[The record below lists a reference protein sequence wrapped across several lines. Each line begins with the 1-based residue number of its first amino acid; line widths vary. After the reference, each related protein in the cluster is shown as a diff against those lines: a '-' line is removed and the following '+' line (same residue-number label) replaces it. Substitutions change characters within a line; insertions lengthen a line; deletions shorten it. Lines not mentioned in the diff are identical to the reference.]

1 MARRA
6 LAAAVLAAGRGERMR
21 SSMPK
26 ALHEIAGRAMV
37 AHVVDTLG
45 ELGPERVVCIAGPG
59 MDEVAEAARPAEAVV
74 QAEPLGTGHAV
85 LAARE
90 ALAGFE
96 GAVLVLFADTPLIRA
111 ETMRALAD
119 AVDGGAAVAV
129 LGMRPATANEY
140 GRVALDGAGRPEAIV
155 EWRDAGPDAQAL
167 PVCNAGVMAVDGG
180 RLFALLD
187 RVGNDNAR
195 GEYYLTDI
203 VALARAEG
211 LETALVEVPEE
222 EALGVN
228 SRAELAR
235 AEAVMQR
242 RLRARAFDAGVTM
255 AMPETVY
262 LSYDTRFGR
271 DVTVGPHTVFLTGVT
286 VGDDV
291 DIRAFCH
298 LKGAVVRSGARVG
311 PYARL
316 RPGAD
321 VGPGAGVGNFVEVKN
336 AVLEAGAKANHLSY
350 IGDAH
355 VGADA
360 NIGAGTI
367 TCNYDGF
374 RKHRT
379 EIGAG
384 AFIGSN
390 TALVAP
396 VSVGP
401 GAVVGA
407 GSTVSRNVE
416 ADALVVERAH
426 QTERKGWA
434 ARLRMRRNRHSSGDE

>member
-1 MARRA
+1 MAQRA
-6 LAAAVLAAGRGERMR
+6 LAAVVLAAGRGERMR
-21 SSMPK
+21 SSRPK
-26 ALHEIAGRAMV
+26 ALHEIAGKAML
-37 AHVVDTLG
+37 AHVLDTLA
-45 ELGPERVVCIAGPG
+45 ELAPERTVCVTGPG
-59 MDEVAEAARPAEAVV
+59 MDRVAAAAAPAGTAVQSEA
-74 QAEPLGTGHAV
+74 LGTAHAV

-90 ALAGFE
+90 ALAGFD
-96 GAVLVLFADTPLIRA
+96 GTVLVLFADTPLIRA
-111 ETMRALAD
+111 ETMSALAD
-119 AVDGGAAVAV
+119 ALAEGAAVAV
-129 LGMRPATANEY
+129 LGMRPSGANQY
-140 GRVALDGAGRPEAIV
+140 GRVVLDAAGMPEAIV
-155 EWRDAGPDAQAL
+155 EWRDAGPEARAL
-167 PVCNAGVMAVDGG
+167 PVCNSGIMAVDGR
-180 RLFALLD
+180 RLLPLLE

-203 VALARAEG
+203 VALARADG
-211 LETALVEVPEE
+211 LATALVETAEE

-235 AEAVMQR
+235 AEAAMQR
-242 RLRARAFDAGVTM
+242 RLRERAFAAGVTM
-255 AMPETVY
+255 PVPETVW
-262 LSYDTRFGR
+262 LSHDTRFGR
-271 DVTVGPHTVFLTGVT
+271 DVTVGPNTVFLPGVT
-286 VGDDV
+286 VEEGAE
-291 DIRAFCH
+291 IRAFCH
-298 LKGAVVRSGARVG
+298 LEGAVVRSGARVG

-336 AVLEAGAKANHLSY
+336 AVLEAGAKANHLAY

-355 VGADA
+355 VGAHA

-396 VSVGP
+396 VSIGP

-416 ADALVVERAH
+416 ADALVVERAE

-434 ARLRMRRNRHSSGDE
+434 ARLRMRRNRQSSGD

>member
-6 LAAAVLAAGRGERMR
+6 LAAVVLAAGRGERMR
-21 SSMPK
+21 SSVPK
-26 ALHEIAGRAMV
+26 ALHELAGRAMV
-37 AHVVDTLG
+37 AHVLDALA
-45 ELGPERVVCIAGPG
+45 ELSPERVVCVTGPG
-59 MDEVAEAARPAEAVV
+59 MERVAGAAAPAEAAV
-74 QAEPLGTGHAV
+74 QPEPLGTAHAV
-85 LAARE
+85 LAAKE

-96 GAVLVLFADTPLIRA
+96 GIVLVLFADTPLLGA
-111 ETMRALAD
+111 GTMRALAD
-119 AVDGGAAVAV
+119 AVEGGAAVAV
-129 LGMRPATANEY
+129 LGMRAAAANEY
-140 GRVALDGAGRPEAIV
+140 GRVVVDAAGRPEAIV
-155 EWRDAGPDAQAL
+155 EWRDAGPEVRAL
-167 PVCNAGVMAVDGG
+167 PVSNAGIMAADGA
-180 RLFALLD
+180 RLFALLE
-187 RVGNDNAR
+187 RVGRDNAR

-203 VALARAEG
+203 VALAREDG
-211 LETALVEVPEE
+211 LDTALVEAPEE
-222 EALGVN
+222 EALGIN

-235 AEAVMQR
+235 AEALMQQ
-242 RLRARAFDAGVTM
+242 RLRARAFAAGVTM
-255 AMPETVY
+255 PMPETVY
-262 LSYDTRFGR
+262 LSHDTRFGT
-271 DVTVGPHTVFLTGVT
+271 DVTVGPHTVFLPGVT
-286 VGDDV
+286 VEDNA

-298 LKGAVVRSGARVG
+298 LEGAVVRSGARVG

-336 AVLEAGAKANHLSY
+336 AVLEAGVRANHLAY

-355 VGADA
+355 VGAGA

-390 TALVAP
+390 SALVAP

-416 ADALVVERAH
+416 ADALVVERATP
-426 QTERKGWA
+426 TERKGWA
-434 ARLRMRRNRHSSGDE
+434 ARLRMRRNRQSSDGE

>member
-1 MARRA
+1 MARRT
-6 LAAAVLAAGRGERMR
+6 LAAVVLAAGKGERMR
-21 SSMPK
+21 SSKPK
-26 ALHEIAGRAMV
+26 ALHEIAGRTMV
-37 AHVVDTLG
+37 AHVLDTLAG
-45 ELGPERVVCIAGPG
+45 LAPERIVCVIGPG
-59 MDEVAEAARPAEAVV
+59 MDEVAAAAAPAEAAV
-74 QAEPLGTGHAV
+74 QAQRLGTGHAV

-90 ALAGFE
+90 TLGGFE

-129 LGMRPATANEY
+129 LGMRPASANEY
-140 GRVALDGAGRPEAIV
+140 GRVVLDEAGRPEAIA
-155 EWRDAGPDAQAL
+155 EWRDAGPEERAL
-167 PVCNAGVMAVDGG
+167 PVCNAGVMAVDGR
-180 RLFALLD
+180 RLFTLLD
-187 RVGNDNAR
+187 RVGDDNAR

-203 VALARAEG
+203 VALARADG
-211 LETALVEVPEE
+211 LGTALVEVREE

-242 RLRARAFDAGVTM
+242 RLRERAFDAGVTM
-255 AMPETVY
+255 PMPETVY

-271 DVTVGPHTVFLTGVT
+271 DVTVGPNTVFLPGVT
-286 VGDDV
+286 VEDNA

-298 LKGAVVRSGARVG
+298 LEGAAVRSGARVG

-336 AVLEAGAKANHLSY
+336 AVLEAGVRANHLAY

-416 ADALVVERAH
+416 ADALVVERAQ

-434 ARLRMRRNRHSSGDE
+434 ARLRMRRNRQSSGE

>member
-1 MARRA
+1 M
-6 LAAAVLAAGRGERMR
+6 
-21 SSMPK
+21 
-26 ALHEIAGRAMV
+26 
-37 AHVVDTLG
+37 
-45 ELGPERVVCIAGPG
+45 
-59 MDEVAEAARPAEAVV
+59 
-74 QAEPLGTGHAV
+74 
-85 LAARE
+85 
-90 ALAGFE
+90 
-96 GAVLVLFADTPLIRA
+96 
-111 ETMRALAD
+111 
-119 AVDGGAAVAV
+119 
-129 LGMRPATANEY
+129 
-140 GRVALDGAGRPEAIV
+140 
-155 EWRDAGPDAQAL
+155 
-167 PVCNAGVMAVDGG
+167 
-180 RLFALLD
+180 
-187 RVGNDNAR
+187 GNDNAR
-195 GEYYLTDI
+195 GEFYLTDI
-203 VALARAEG
+203 VALARADG
-211 LETALVEVPEE
+211 LETALVEVREE

-262 LSYDTRFGR
+262 LSYDTSFGR

-286 VGDDV
+286 VGDNV

-298 LKGAVVRSGARVG
+298 LKGAVLRSGARVG

-336 AVLEAGAKANHLSY
+336 AVLEAGVRANHLAY

-416 ADALVVERAH
+416 ADALVVERAQ

-434 ARLRMRRNRHSSGDE
+434 ARLRMRRNRQSSGD

>member
-1 MARRA
+1 MAQRA
-6 LAAAVLAAGRGERMR
+6 AVVLAAGRGERMR
-21 SSMPK
+21 SSKPK
-26 ALHEIAGRAMV
+26 ALHEVAGRELV
-37 AHVVDTLG
+37 AHVVDTLDG
-45 ELGPERVVCIAGPG
+45 LAPERVVCVTGPG
-59 MDEVAEAARPAEAVV
+59 MEEVAAAAAPAEAVV
-74 QAEPLGTGHAV
+74 QQEPLGTAHAV

-90 ALAGFE
+90 LLAGFDD
-96 GAVLVLFADTPLIRA
+96 AVLVLFADTPLLRA

-129 LGMRPATANEY
+129 LGMRPAAANEY
-140 GRVALDGAGRPEAIV
+140 GRVVLDAAGRPEAIV
-155 EWRDAGPDAQAL
+155 EWRDAGPAMRAL
-167 PVCNAGVMAVDGG
+167 PVCNAGIMAVDGR
-180 RLFALLD
+180 RLFPLLD

-195 GEYYLTDI
+195 GEYYLTDL
-203 VALARAEG
+203 VALARADG
-211 LETALVEVPEE
+211 LETALVEAPEE

-255 AMPETVY
+255 TMPETVY
-262 LSYDTRFGR
+262 LSHDTRFGR
-271 DVTVGPHTVFLTGVT
+271 DVTVGPHNVFLTGVM
-286 VGDDV
+286 VEDDV

-321 VGPGAGVGNFVEVKN
+321 IGPGAGVGNFVEVKN
-336 AVLEAGAKANHLSY
+336 AVLEAGAKANHLAY

-360 NIGAGTI
+360 NIGAGAI

-390 TALVAP
+390 SALVAP

-416 ADALVVERAH
+416 ADALVVERAQ

-434 ARLRMRRNRHSSGDE
+434 ARLRMRRDRRSSGD

>member
-6 LAAAVLAAGRGERMR
+6 LAAVVLAAGRGERMR

-26 ALHEIAGRAMV
+26 ALHEVAGRPMV

-45 ELGPERVVCIAGPG
+45 ALAPERIVCVTGPG
-59 MDEVAEAARPAEAVV
+59 MDEVAAAAAPAEAVL
-74 QAEPLGTGHAV
+74 QAEQLGTAHAV
-85 LAARE
+85 MAARG
-90 ALAGFE
+90 ALGGFE

-111 ETMRALAD
+111 ETMRALCD

-129 LGMRPATANEY
+129 LGMRPAGSNEY
-140 GRVALDGAGRPEAIV
+140 GRVVLDEAGRPEAVV
-155 EWRDAGPDAQAL
+155 EWRDAGPEARAL
-167 PVCNAGVMAVDGG
+167 PVCNAGVMAVDGR
-180 RLFALLD
+180 RLFPLLD
-187 RVGNDNAR
+187 RVGSDNAR
-195 GEYYLTDI
+195 GEFYLTDI
-203 VALARAEG
+203 VALARADG
-211 LETALVEVPEE
+211 LETALVEAPEE
-222 EALGVN
+222 EALGIN

-262 LSYDTRFGR
+262 LSYDTSFGR
-271 DVTVGPHTVFLTGVT
+271 DVTVGPHTVFLTGVA
-286 VGDDV
+286 VGDNV

-298 LKGAVVRSGARVG
+298 LKGAVLRSGARVG

-321 VGPGAGVGNFVEVKN
+321 IGPGAGVGNFVEVKN
-336 AVLEAGAKANHLSY
+336 AVLEAGAKANHLAY

-355 VGADA
+355 VGANA

-384 AFIGSN
+384 AFVGSN

-407 GSTVSRNVE
+407 GSTVSRDVE
-416 ADALVVERAH
+416 ADALVVERAR

-434 ARLRMRRNRHSSGDE
+434 ARLRMRRNRQSSGD

>member
-1 MARRA
+1 MARQA
-6 LAAAVLAAGRGERMR
+6 LAAVVLAAGRGERMR
-21 SSMPK
+21 SSKPK
-26 ALHEIAGRAMV
+26 ALHEIAGREMI
-37 AHVVDTLG
+37 AHVIDTLAG
-45 ELGPERVVCIAGPG
+45 LAPERVACVTGPG
-59 MDEVAEAARPAEAVV
+59 MDEVAAAAAPARAVV
-74 QAEPLGTGHAV
+74 QQEPLGTAHAV
-85 LAARE
+85 MAARE

-96 GAVLVLFADTPLIRA
+96 GAVLVLFADTPLLRS
-111 ETMRALAD
+111 ETMRALTD
-119 AVDGGAAVAV
+119 AVEGGAAVAV
-129 LGMRPATANEY
+129 LGMRPTAANEY
-140 GRVALDGAGRPEAIV
+140 GRVVLDETGRPEAIM
-155 EWRDAGPDAQAL
+155 EWRDAGPEARAL
-167 PVCNAGVMAVDGG
+167 PVCNAGVMAVDG
-180 RLFALLD
+180 RCLFPLLD
-187 RVGNDNAR
+187 RIGNDNAR

-211 LETALVEVPEE
+211 LETALVEAPEE

-242 RLRARAFDAGVTM
+242 RLRERAFEAGVTM

-262 LSYDTRFGR
+262 LSHDTRFGR
-271 DVTVGPHTVFLTGVT
+271 DVSVGPHTVFLTGVT
-286 VGDDV
+286 VEDNV

-298 LKGAVVRSGARVG
+298 LKGAVVRSGARIG

-336 AVLEAGAKANHLSY
+336 AVLEAGAKANHLAY

-355 VGADA
+355 VGANA
-360 NIGAGTI
+360 NIGAGAI

-416 ADALVVERAH
+416 ADALVVERAP

-434 ARLRMRRNRHSSGDE
+434 ARLRMRRRQSSGD

>member
-6 LAAAVLAAGRGERMR
+6 LAAVVLAAGKGERM
-21 SSMPK
+21 SSSKPK
-26 ALHEIAGRAMV
+26 VLHEIAGRTMV
-37 AHVVDTLG
+37 AHVLDTLAG
-45 ELGPERVVCIAGPG
+45 LAPERVVCVAGPG
-59 MDEVAEAARPAEAVV
+59 MEQVAEAALPAEAVE
-74 QAEPLGTGHAV
+74 QPEPLGTAHAV

-119 AVDGGAAVAV
+119 AVDDGAAVAV
-129 LGMRPATANEY
+129 LGMRPAGANEY
-140 GRVALDGAGRPEAIV
+140 GRVVLDEAGRPEAIV
-155 EWRDAGPDAQAL
+155 EWRDAGPEERAL
-167 PVCNAGVMAVDGG
+167 PVCNAGVMAGDGR

-203 VALARAEG
+203 VGLARADG
-211 LETALVEVPEE
+211 LETALVEVREE

-242 RLRARAFDAGVTM
+242 RLRERAFDAGVTM
-255 AMPETVY
+255 PMPETVY

-271 DVTVGPHTVFLTGVT
+271 DVTVGPNTVFLPGVT
-286 VGDDV
+286 VEDNV

-298 LKGAVVRSGARVG
+298 LEGAAVRSGARVG

-321 VGPGAGVGNFVEVKN
+321 VGSGAGVGNFVEVKN
-336 AVLEAGAKANHLSY
+336 AVLEAGAKANHLAY

-396 VSVGP
+396 VSVGA

-416 ADALVVERAH
+416 ADALVVERAQ

-434 ARLRMRRNRHSSGDE
+434 ARLRMRRNRQSSGD

>member
-1 MARRA
+1 MVRRGP
-6 LAAAVLAAGRGERMR
+6 AAVVLAAGRGERMR
-21 SSMPK
+21 SSRPK
-26 ALHEIAGRAMV
+26 ALHEIAGRAMA
-37 AHVVDTLG
+37 AHVVGTLG
-45 ELGPERVVCIAGPG
+45 ALGPERVVCVTGPG
-59 MDEVAEAARPAEAVV
+59 MDEVAEAARPAAAVV
-74 QAEPLGTGHAV
+74 QAQPLGTAHAV

-119 AVDGGAAVAV
+119 AVEGGAAVAV
-129 LGMRPATANEY
+129 LGMRPAAANEY
-140 GRVALDGAGRPEAIV
+140 GRILLDAAGRPEAIV
-155 EWRDAGPDAQAL
+155 EWRDARPEERAL
-167 PVCNAGVMAVDGG
+167 PVCNAGVMAADGS

-203 VALARAEG
+203 AALARAEG
-211 LETALVEVPEE
+211 LETALVEAPEE

-228 SRAELAR
+228 SRADLAR
-235 AEAVMQR
+235 AEAVMQH
-242 RLRARAFDAGVTM
+242 RLRERAFDAGVTM
-255 AMPETVY
+255 PMPETVY
-262 LSYDTRFGR
+262 LSHDTRFGR
-271 DVTVGPHTVFLTGVT
+271 DVAVGPHTVFLPGVT
-286 VGDDV
+286 VEEGAE
-291 DIRAFCH
+291 IRAFCH
-298 LKGAVVRSGARVG
+298 LEGAVVRSGARVG

-336 AVLEAGAKANHLSY
+336 AVLEAGAKAGHLAY

-355 VGADA
+355 VGAHA
-360 NIGAGTI
+360 NIGAGAI
-367 TCNYDGF
+367 TCNYDGV

-390 TALVAP
+390 AALVAP

-407 GSTVSRNVE
+407 GSTVSRDVE
-416 ADALVVERAH
+416 AGALVVERAPRL
-426 QTERKGWA
+426 ERKGGA
-434 ARLRMRRNRHSSGDE
+434 ARLRSRRNRRPSGG

>member
-1 MARRA
+1 MARQA
-6 LAAAVLAAGRGERMR
+6 LAAVVLAAGRGERMR

-26 ALHEIAGRAMV
+26 ALHEVAGRPMV

-45 ELGPERVVCIAGPG
+45 GLAPERIVCVTGPG
-59 MDEVAEAARPAEAVV
+59 MHEVAAAAAPAEAVL
-74 QAEPLGTGHAV
+74 QAEQLGTAHAV
-85 LAARE
+85 MAARGV
-90 ALAGFE
+90 LGGFE

-111 ETMRALAD
+111 ETMQALAD

-129 LGMRPATANEY
+129 LGMRPAGANEY
-140 GRVALDGAGRPEAIV
+140 GRVALDGAGRPEAVV
-155 EWRDAGPDAQAL
+155 EWRDAGPEAQAL
-167 PVCNAGVMAVDGG
+167 PVCNAGVMAVDGR
-180 RLFALLD
+180 RLFPLLD
-187 RVGNDNAR
+187 RVGSDNAR
-195 GEYYLTDI
+195 GEFYLTDI
-203 VALARAEG
+203 VALARADG
-211 LETALVEVPEE
+211 LETALVEVREE

-242 RLRARAFDAGVTM
+242 RLRERAFDAGVTM
-255 AMPETVY
+255 PMPETVY
-262 LSYDTRFGR
+262 LSYDTSFGR
-271 DVTVGPHTVFLTGVT
+271 DVTVGPHTVFLTDVT
-286 VGDDV
+286 VEDDV

-298 LKGAVVRSGARVG
+298 LKGAVLRSGARVG

-336 AVLEAGAKANHLSY
+336 AVLEAGVRANHLAY

-416 ADALVVERAH
+416 ADALVVERAQ
-426 QTERKGWA
+426 QTQRKGWA
-434 ARLRMRRNRHSSGDE
+434 ARLRMRRNRQSSGD

>member
-1 MARRA
+1 M
-6 LAAAVLAAGRGERMR
+6 L
-21 SSMPK
+21 
-26 ALHEIAGRAMV
+26 
-37 AHVVDTLG
+37 DTLG
-45 ELGPERVVCIAGPG
+45 TLAPERIVCVTGPG
-59 MDEVAEAARPAEAVV
+59 MDEVAAAAQPAKTAV
-74 QAEPLGTGHAV
+74 QTEPLGTAHAV

-90 ALAGFE
+90 ALSGFE
-96 GAVLVLFADTPLIRA
+96 GRVLVLFADTPLLRA

-119 AVDGGAAVAV
+119 TLDDGAAVAV
-129 LGMRPATANEY
+129 LGMRPSTANEY
-140 GRVALDGAGRPEAIV
+140 GRVVLDDAGRPEAIV
-155 EWRDAGPDAQAL
+155 EWRDAGPDVRAL
-167 PVCNAGVMAVDGG
+167 PVCNAGIVAVDGAC
-180 RLFALLD
+180 LFPLLD

-195 GEYYLTDI
+195 GEFYLPDI
-203 VALARAEG
+203 VALARADG
-211 LETALVEVPEE
+211 LETALVEAAEE

-242 RLRARAFDAGVTM
+242 RLRERAFEAGVTM
-255 AMPETVY
+255 TMPETVY
-262 LSYDTRFGR
+262 LSHDTRFGK
-271 DVTVGPHTVFLTGVT
+271 DVTVGPYTVFLTGVT
-286 VGDDV
+286 VEADV
-291 DIRAFCH
+291 DIRAFSH

-336 AVLEAGAKANHLSY
+336 AVLEAGVRANHLAY

-379 EIGAG
+379 DIGAG

-416 ADALVVERAH
+416 ADALVVERAQ

-434 ARLRMRRNRHSSGDE
+434 ARLRMRRNRQSSGD